1 MEEEGGG
8 AEAKAAEEEAV
19 AAAKAADEE
28 AAAAAK
34 AAAEEEAAAA
44 TKAAEEEAAAK
55 AAAEEEE
62 AAAVAKAAEEEAAAK
77 AAGEEEAA
85 AAAAAAEEEA
95 AAVAKAAEEE
105 AAADTAAEAE
115 AAAAEEEAAE
125 DAQEAAEATATTG
138 IKEFVIFNN
147 GSAGDGDATFSF
159 GGSHSDD
166 FSEVEHGENQ
176 YVLKKFEAVKVSA
189 VVGSL
194 LIGTIPDGPPVVIAC
209 PVEAGHN
216 NPFFRDVSVAWE
228 GSEQE
233 DLANA
238 MEAPQ
243 EAVDAVKALV
253 E

>member
-1 MEEEGGG
+1 M
-8 AEAKAAEEEAV
+8 KAL
-19 AAAKAADEE
+19 
-28 AAAAAK
+28 AAAAVPD
-34 AAAEEEAAAA
+34 EEPPV
-44 TKAAEEEAAAK
+44 TEE
-55 AAAEEEE
+55 
-62 AAAVAKAAEEEAAAK
+62 
-77 AAGEEEAA
+77 
-85 AAAAAAEEEA
+85 
-95 AAVAKAAEEE
+95 
-105 AAADTAAEAE
+105 
-115 AAAAEEEAAE
+115 
-125 DAQEAAEATATTG
+125 
-138 IKEFVIFNN
+138 KEFVIFNN

-159 GGSHSDD
+159 GGSHNDD